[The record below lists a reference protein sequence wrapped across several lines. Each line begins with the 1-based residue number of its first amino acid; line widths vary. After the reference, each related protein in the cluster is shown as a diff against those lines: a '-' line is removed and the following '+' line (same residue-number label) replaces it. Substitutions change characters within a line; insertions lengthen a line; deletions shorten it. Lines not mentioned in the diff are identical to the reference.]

1 MTHVAV
7 PAQSVPAEELARA
20 YLGAWNAHDGAAV
33 AAVVSGSYMDPT
45 LPAPLRGAAVA
56 VMVDM
61 LCAAFPDLHVE
72 ETALPLVVGNRMV
85 LQWRLQGTNS
95 GAPLPGAPAPT
106 GGTVDL
112 PGVDVVTLADGRIVD
127 VVGYFDQKTFIEQ
140 LGLQV
145 HLSPQD
151 EWPVQHGTSLRVDI
165 DRREVPGAMTF
176 TWIDL
181 ADGEAAEL
189 LSRSQEIVMAVA
201 GEPGFLGFGATTVGS
216 RFSTFALWTSPEAAE
231 AAIARARP
239 HQEAMSRVQHQ
250 GFGRRGFTSFWQPYR
265 LNEQRSRC
273 AACGSWSE
281 VAEPCSCGVA
291 AVDPT
296 PYL

>member
-1 MTHVAV
+1 MTYVAV
-7 PAQSVPAEELARA
+7 PAQLVPTEELARA
-20 YLGAWNAHDGAAV
+20 YVAAWNAHDGAAV
-33 AAVVSGSYMDPT
+33 AALVSGSYVDPT

-56 VMVDM
+56 EMVDT
-61 LCAAFPDLHVE
+61 LCAAFPDLHVQ

-85 LQWRLQGTNS
+85 LQWRMHGTNS
-95 GAPLPGAPAPT
+95 GAPLPGAPAAT

-127 VVGYFDQKTFIEQ
+127 VVAYFDQKTFIEQ

-145 HLSPQD
+145 HLSAQD

-231 AAIARARP
+231 AALARARP
-239 HQEAMSRVQHQ
+239 HQEAMSRVQQQ

-265 LNEQRSRC
+265 INEQRSRC
-273 AACGSWSE
+273 AACGSWSV
-281 VAEPCSCGVA
+281 VAEPCSCGAA